1 MGLDSNNPAAANPLP
16 PGFGPRNTPL
26 NAEATN
32 VCVVYD
38 DPPSFPNVQAKPMR
52 AALTMLGI
60 IIGVGCESHGRPW
73 TRSRSLCSSPDYES
87 RDRFVNYHPGRDDRQ
102 RRADW
107 ISGVSTLTVDDA
119 HEIERRVSN
128 ITRVSFASRVVLQ
141 ATHENK
147 NWSTVVLDASNA
159 GIARNCWGARSC
171 QRSTPCVLKKIVSR

>member
-1 MGLDSNNPAAANPLP
+1 VKAMVGLGQGAAA
-16 PGFGPRNTPL
+16 
-26 NAEATN
+26 
-32 VCVVYD
+32 
-38 DPPSFPNVQAKPMR
+38 SVQAQIMS
-52 AALTMLGI
+52 LGTNLLI
-60 IIGVGCESHGRPW
+60 IIPGATTGSGVRTGLG
-73 TRSRSLCSSPDYES
+73 
-87 RDRFVNYHPGRDDRQ
+87 V
-102 RRADW
+102 
-107 ISGVSTLTVDDA
+107 VSTLTVDDA